1 MGYFETP
8 EDVRCAKCA
17 AHPNF
22 IIWDY
27 TFDYEGNG
35 LVHEYGQY
43 TCQCGHSSTFS
54 TNDPYEGELD

>member
-1 MGYFETP
+1 MDYFETP

-27 TFDYEGNG
+27 TFDYDGNG
-35 LVHEYGQY
+35 L
-43 TCQCGHSSTFS
+43 SMSTD
-54 TNDPYEGELD
+54 NIPANVALGYV